1 MTTCSQV
8 GGAYA
13 FKDVRKNKNV
23 QTCLRILPCSKQY
36 ISNLSNLIVLSTQE
50 KASEKSYSSY
60 NSISGITKSFTFYI
74 LIELTYMSN
83 AGILLLV
90 GHKNPQ

>member
-13 FKDVRKNKNV
+13 IKDVRKKENV
-23 QTCLRILPCSKQY
+23 QTCLRIPPCPKQY
-36 ISNLSNLIVLSTQE
+36 ISNLIVFSTQE

-60 NSISGITKSFTFYI
+60 NSISGLTKCFTIYI
-74 LIELTYMSN
+74 LIELIYMSN

-90 GHKNPQ
+90 GHKTPQ

>member
-1 MTTCSQV
+1 MTACSQV

-23 QTCLRILPCSKQY
+23 QTCLRILPCPKQY
-36 ISNLSNLIVLSTQE
+36 ISNLVVLSTQE

-60 NSISGITKSFTFYI
+60 NSISGITKCFTFYI